1 MAGSFAARVARAR
14 PCGPRRGFARMKF
27 ARSVPSTDQRAAR
40 RRAAAAIVSSTLP
53 TAWFGEFQTEAE
65 LAVLQTIMEEVLANG
80 HCQMTRLELAERA
93 GVTPHIVQRTVCT
106 AIVGGLMRIAAW
118 SNGGAMDRISKIE
131 IVDPGWLARAK
142 QLRAGAMAGG

>member
-1 MAGSFAARVARAR
+1 LQDRCRV
-14 PCGPRRGFARMKF
+14 PTKGRRGDEQL
-27 ARSVPSTDQRAAR
+27 P
-40 RRAAAAIVSSTLP
+40 STLP

-65 LAVLQTIMEEVLANG
+65 LAVLQTILEEVLANG

-106 AIVGGLMRIAAW
+106 AIVGGLMRIGA
-118 SNGGAMDRISKIE
+118 NGGAMDRISKIE

-142 QLRAGAMAGG
+142 QLRAGAIAGGE

>member
-1 MAGSFAARVARAR
+1 M
-14 PCGPRRGFARMKF
+14 
-27 ARSVPSTDQRAAR
+27 
-40 RRAAAAIVSSTLP
+40 VSSTLS

-142 QLRAGAMAGG
+142 QLGASAIAGGE

>member
-1 MAGSFAARVARAR
+1 M
-14 PCGPRRGFARMKF
+14 
-27 ARSVPSTDQRAAR
+27 
-40 RRAAAAIVSSTLP
+40 SSTLP
-53 TAWFGEFQTEAE
+53 TAWFGEFQIEAE

-80 HCQMTRLELAERA
+80 HCQMTQLELAERA

-142 QLRAGAMAGG
+142 QLRAGAIAGVE

>member
-1 MAGSFAARVARAR
+1 MQDRCRV
-14 PCGPRRGFARMKF
+14 PPKGRRGDEQLR
-27 ARSVPSTDQRAAR
+27 
-40 RRAAAAIVSSTLP
+40 IVSSTLP
-53 TAWFGEFQTEAE
+53 TAWFGEFQIEAE

-80 HCQMTRLELAERA
+80 HCQMSRRDLAERA

-131 IVDPGWLARAK
+131 IVDHGWLARAK
-142 QLRAGAMAGG
+142 QLRAGAIAGGE

>member
-1 MAGSFAARVARAR
+1 
-14 PCGPRRGFARMKF
+14 MKF

-65 LAVLQTIMEEVLANG
+65 LAVLQTIMEEVLAKG
-80 HCQMTRLELAERA
+80 QCQMTRLELAERA

-118 SNGGAMDRISKIE
+118 SSGGAMDRISKIE

-142 QLRAGAMAGG
+142 QLRAGAIAGGE

>member
-1 MAGSFAARVARAR
+1 
-14 PCGPRRGFARMKF
+14 MKF

-80 HCQMTRLELAERA
+80 HCQMTRLELA
-93 GVTPHIVQRTVCT
+93 
-106 AIVGGLMRIAAW
+106 LMRIAAW

-142 QLRAGAMAGG
+142 QLGAGAIGGK

>member
-1 MAGSFAARVARAR
+1 MNGRVIAGLDLA
-14 PCGPRRGFARMKF
+14 

-142 QLRAGAMAGG
+142 QVTGGRDSGWRMRNEVR